1 VQDAILTGAGK
12 NVIGT
17 ASPDSVL
24 MAKGGVNASQYHGD
38 IREML
43 FN

>member
-1 VQDAILTGAGK
+1 VQDAILTRAGE

-17 ASPDSVL
+17 AIALSVL